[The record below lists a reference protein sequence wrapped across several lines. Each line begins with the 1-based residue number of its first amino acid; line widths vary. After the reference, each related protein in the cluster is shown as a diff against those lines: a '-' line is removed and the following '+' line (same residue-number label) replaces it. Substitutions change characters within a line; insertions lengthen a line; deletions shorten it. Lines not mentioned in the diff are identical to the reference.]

1 MKLTHPD
8 SDQVIEPKVEHADEY
23 KTQGW
28 VEVNET
34 PAAVPEPKGK

>member
-8 SDQVIEPKVEHADEY
+8 SSQTIEPKAEHADEY

-28 VEVNET
+28 VEKAEK
-34 PAAVPEPKGK
+34 PAGRPEGK

>member
-8 SDQVIEPKVEHADEY
+8 SKQTIEVAPEYAENY

-28 VEVNET
+28 VEKAEKK
-34 PAAVPEPKGK
+34 AADKPKG

>member
-8 SDQVIEPKVEHADEY
+8 SKQSIEVDDDHAENF

-28 VEVNET
+28 VEK
-34 PAAVPEPKGK
+34 PEPKSDPKGK